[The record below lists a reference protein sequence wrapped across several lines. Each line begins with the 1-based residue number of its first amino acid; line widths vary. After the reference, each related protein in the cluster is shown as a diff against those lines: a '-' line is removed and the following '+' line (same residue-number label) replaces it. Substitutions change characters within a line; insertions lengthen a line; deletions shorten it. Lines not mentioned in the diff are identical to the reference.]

1 MEVIQLTALW
11 SNFRDKFGNEK
22 TMLEGALVKKAA
34 EDLRQRISKHNVIVV
49 LKYYLRITLRKL
61 A

>member
-1 MEVIQLTALW
+1 
-11 SNFRDKFGNEK
+11 
-22 TMLEGALVKKAA
+22 MLEGALVKKAA
-34 EDLRQRISKHNVIVV
+34 EDLRQRINKHNVIVV